1 MIPNEQGGFQMDTA
15 LNPESSIETRAVAP
29 VERILCPIDFSEI
42 SGKAYR
48 YAQSISG
55 HYHAKLLVQHV
66 VELWQHPSADY
77 SISPDI
83 LEDFRRALISDAEKE
98 LQQFV
103 KTAGG
108 PQPECLVE
116 ESVAPDAI
124 LFLARERA
132 ISLIV
137 LGTHGRRGFDH
148 LMLGSVTERVLR
160 HASCPVLVIPRTAPA
175 PVGPNVQD
183 DLVSVQ
189 RILCCVDFSAH
200 SRCALKHAFSLAD
213 AYGAEVTLFHVL
225 DGISESADVG
235 KETAAAMEDLQKLL
249 PAAAGKG
256 TKTHLEVRMG
266 KAYPEILRF
275 AAESR
280 PDVIVA
286 GVRGIN
292 ALNLAVFGSTLY
304 RVIQLSPVPVL
315 AVPI

>member
-1 MIPNEQGGFQMDTA
+1 MSTVP
-15 LNPESSIETRAVAP
+15 NPESPADAKAVAP
-29 VERILCPIDFSEI
+29 VERILCPVDFSEI

-48 YAQSISG
+48 YAQSISS

-83 LEDFRRALISDAEKE
+83 LEDFRRSLISDAEKE
-98 LQQFV
+98 LEHFV

-132 ISLIV
+132 ISLII

-160 HASCPVLVIPRTAPA
+160 HASCPLLVIPRTAPV
-175 PVGPNVQD
+175 PVGPTVTD
-183 DLVSVQ
+183 DSASVQ

-200 SRCALKHAFSLAD
+200 SQCALKHAFSLAD
-213 AYGAEVTLFHVL
+213 AYGAEVTILHVL
-225 DGISESADVG
+225 DHEPESADVG
-235 KETAAAMEDLQKLL
+235 KETAAAMENLQKLL

-256 TKTHLEVRMG
+256 TKTHLEVRLG

-275 AAESR
+275 ASEAR

-286 GVRGIN
+286 GVRGSN
-292 ALNLAVFGSTLY
+292 ALNLAVFGSTIY
-304 RVIQLSPVPVL
+304 RVIQLSSVPVL